1 MTSEHMR
8 QLHQMIPGVVH
19 MHIET
24 LDAVLRES
32 KRLPPVQKPKI
43 LSPVLLPGEEIIVEG
58 LRCFLLA
65 DGREESSVVV
75 GPMFLPA
82 EGAVF
87 LTNYRVIFQG
97 YPCDPLGE

>member
-1 MTSEHMR
+1 
-8 QLHQMIPGVVH
+8 

-43 LSPVLLPGEEIIVEG
+43 LSPALLPGEEVIMEG
-58 LRCFLLA
+58 LRSFLVA
-65 DGREESSVVV
+65 DGREDATSAV
-75 GPMFLPA
+75 GPLFLPA
-82 EGAVF
+82 QGAIF

-97 YPCDPLGE
+97 YPCDPLGVY